1 MTHAI
6 TFSAIAAALVAHSA
20 TAQEAAPAI
29 GLPDSGDGRITLS
42 FTPYAWL
49 TSYSGTSGFGGIE
62 MGLEAPFTKILG
74 ESDSILGLMG
84 AVDLEKDR
92 LVFHVNGAFAKAEF
106 SRARGKAR
114 DGLIADTTVNVS
126 SRVVAEN
133 AWFEGFAGY
142 RVIDSAIGQSGE
154 NRFRLDAF
162 GGLRY
167 SMLSVD
173 ADVTADAN
181 VTLPSGELLQAG
193 VQRSLGDNAGWVE
206 PFVGLRASTHLG
218 KNWRALVQADT
229 GGFGV
234 DGSNSAWQLIGA
246 VGYNWSF
253 ENWSL
258 GLFGGYRAL
267 WQDYEGS
274 GMVWDVVTHGPI
286 VGLQATTRF

>member
-1 MTHAI
+1 MTHAMS
-6 TFSAIAAALVAHSA
+6 FAAIAAVMVTHSA
-20 TAQEAAPAI
+20 PAQDATPEI
-29 GLPDSGDGRITLS
+29 GPPDSGDGRATLS

-62 MGLEAPFTKILG
+62 MDLEAPFTEILG
-74 ESDSILGLMG
+74 ESDSVLGLMG
-84 AVDLEKDR
+84 AVDLQVDR
-92 LVFHVNGAFAKAEF
+92 LVFQVNGAFAKAEF
-106 SRARGKAR
+106 SGARGHAR
-114 DGLIADTTVNVS
+114 DGLIADTSVNVS

-133 AWFEGFAGY
+133 AWFEGWAGY
-142 RVIDSAIGQSGE
+142 RVIDSAMGQSGE
-154 NRFRLDAF
+154 SRFSLDVL

-181 VTLPSGELLQAG
+181 VTLPSGEVLQAG
-193 VQRSLGDNAGWVE
+193 VSRSLGDDGGWVE
-206 PFVGLRASTHLG
+206 PFVGLRASAILG
-218 KNWRALVQADT
+218 QNWRAMVQGDT

-234 DGSNSAWQLIGA
+234 DGSNSAWQMIGA
-246 VGYNWSF
+246 VGYNWPL

-274 GMVWDVVTHGPI
+274 GLLWDVVTHGPI
-286 VGLQATTRF
+286 LGLHATMTF